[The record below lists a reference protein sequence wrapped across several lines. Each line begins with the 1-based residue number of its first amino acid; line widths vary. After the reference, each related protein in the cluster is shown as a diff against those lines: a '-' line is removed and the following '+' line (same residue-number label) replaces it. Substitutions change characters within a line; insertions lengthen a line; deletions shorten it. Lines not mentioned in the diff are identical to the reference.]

1 MGCRVAQLEKV
12 DKSSRGFGGSMQVG
26 DLVYVPYF
34 KEYGTLVKELSN
46 RTWRVVYTSGCH
58 SLEYEEDV
66 EVICK

>member
-1 MGCRVAQLEKV
+1 
-12 DKSSRGFGGSMQVG
+12 MQVG
-26 DLVYVPYF
+26 DLVYIHYF